1 WTIVLM
7 SELSPTRIGLF
18 GDSVDAWVQIACPRL
33 SIDWGDAFVKP
44 LLTTFEAEI
53 ALGDLPGWW
62 EKERK
67 GGVVKDDSGPNCE
80 AGTDCCGKSGNCCG
94 DNDSGVD
101 YPMDYY
107 AQDGGEWNSCYSK
120 KPTRAPRRNIVA
132 K

>member
-1 WTIVLM
+1 MTWTIVLM

-18 GDSVDAWVQIACPRL
+18 GDSVDAWIQIACPRL

-62 EKERK
+62 EKEK
-67 GGVVKDDSGPNCE
+67 KEVVVKDDSGSNCD
-80 AGTDCCGKSGNCCG
+80 AGVDCCAKSGSCCG
-94 DNDSGVD
+94 DNDNGVD

-120 KPTRAPRRNIVA
+120 KPTRGSPYLV
-132 K
+132 